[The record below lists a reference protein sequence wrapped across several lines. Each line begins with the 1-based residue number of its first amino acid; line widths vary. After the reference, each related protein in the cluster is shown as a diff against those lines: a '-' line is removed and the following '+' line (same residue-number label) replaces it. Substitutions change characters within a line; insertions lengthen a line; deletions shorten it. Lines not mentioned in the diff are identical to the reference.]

1 MEESPKRKL
10 KLKQSIPRTF
20 PKRKSPEDLEIT
32 EERTSLGEKVGKGD
46 KTVNLERT
54 EEKTENQ
61 EITESQEN
69 LENLENPE
77 ITTEETIMKGG
88 QETKTMNQI
97 DLKLN
102 GLKSAQSNL
111 ERKV

>member
-69 LENLENPE
+69 LENPE